1 MPKLPKPIAPLAS
14 SLLAALFSVSAAAAD
29 AGQTLETPP
38 SPLPTVAADGATSKQ
53 IEKDLQS
60 LNWEQ
65 FKSVV
70 KAVPKLKADV
80 DAFGPLGWQYVQL
93 NYQTYGWKK
102 NIDKLDDAQKK
113 QLIGLI
119 TKARDEGGSKAVN

>member
-1 MPKLPKPIAPLAS
+1 MPKPTAPLTAS
-14 SLLAALFSVSAAAAD
+14 VLAALFSVSATAAD
-29 AGQTLETPP
+29 AGQTLETTVPD
-38 SPLPTVAADGATSKQ
+38 TTATTVVAADSGSSKQ

-70 KAVPKLKADV
+70 KAVPKLKSDV

-102 NIDKLDDAQKK
+102 NIDKLDATQKK

-119 TKARDEGGSKAVN
+119 GKAKGGAGL